1 MVAAVGTSPAFGG
14 GGTTG
19 FPDGCCCCCWNTG
32 SGLAPGW
39 GGGGEVPVAPVL
51 LVGVG
56 AYVSAVLIGDG
67 MYAAAAVVVEA
78 GTEGGSSDLDAAV
91 GDPGWPGSWVAG
103 CSMSG
108 PDRTDSVVSLRIY
121 KRVTE
126 WMRVYS
132 CCSVRFKNTDV
143 ICHDLT

>member
-14 GGTTG
+14 GGTPG
-19 FPDGCCCCCWNTG
+19 FPGGCCCCWNAG

-56 AYVSAVLIGDG
+56 VYVSAVLIGDG

-78 GTEGGSSDLDAAV
+78 GTGGGSSDLDAAV
-91 GDPGWPGSWVAG
+91 GDARWPGSWVAG

-108 PDRTDSVVSLRIY
+108 SGRRDSVVSLRIY
-121 KRVTE
+121 ERVTE
-126 WMRVYS
+126 WVAR
-132 CCSVRFKNTDV
+132 
-143 ICHDLT
+143 L